1 LPNGQQRFHGPV
13 DRATR
18 KRLRLLIS
26 GQEYP
31 PSESRRRCM
40 MMMAESEL
48 DRRLSRNDETER
60 DGERLLRKGAR

>member
-1 LPNGQQRFHGPV
+1 
-13 DRATR
+13 
-18 KRLRLLIS
+18 
-26 GQEYP
+26 
-31 PSESRRRCM
+31 